1 MHSLLRSVLI
11 IFLAVFTAGIVMHTA
26 AAAAM
31 SLEMVLVQDAA
42 MEMDACSGC
51 DAAGM
56 EQGGPICDMDCML
69 SFAATL
75 PDAAGFSLPQGAE
88 LRVFQHVAL
97 AGRTGPPGL
106 SPPRTT
112 FLS

>member
-1 MHSLLRSVLI
+1 
-11 IFLAVFTAGIVMHTA
+11 MHTA

-88 LRVFQHVAL
+88 QRVFQHVAL
-97 AGRTGPPGL
+97 VGRTGPPGL
-106 SPPRTT
+106 FPPRTT